1 MLNRYFLYSGGFH
14 ILIAAILMFA
24 VGPAFNKKPL
34 ATYTID
40 FLGQNF
46 QAPVSGG
53 ETPAP
58 PAAQPAPPAE
68 SPKETPPAPAVQTP
82 PAPNPKAYAAK
93 QEITKKPL
101 PVLPKKI
108 VLGTPSILNNDDK
121 KPAAQPAPATT
132 SAKDTGT
139 GGPEGIRTDFPNFP
153 YPWYITQVRNSLWEQ
168 WEKRKPRRVV
178 LNTLVSFAIKSDGSI
193 SGVKVSKSS
202 GSDGYDYAAKSS
214 VEGAAPF
221 PPLPKDF
228 GKPELTVTVEFR
240 DEGN

>member
-1 MLNRYFLYSGGFH
+1 
-14 ILIAAILMFA
+14 MFA

-46 QAPVSGG
+46 QAPVSGA

-58 PAAQPAPPAE
+58 PAAQAAQQPE
-68 SPKETPPAPAVQTP
+68 TPKETPSAPEVKTAPAV
-82 PAPNPKAYAAK
+82 NPKAYAAK

-108 VLGTPSILNNDDK
+108 VLGTPSILNTDDK
-121 KPAAQPAPATT
+121 KPAAQPAPA
-132 SAKDTGT
+132 AAGKDAGT
-139 GGPEGIRTDFPNFP
+139 GGPAGMKTDFPNFP

-178 LNTLVSFAIKSDGSI
+178 LNALVSFAIKTDGSI
-193 SGVKVSKSS
+193 KDVKVSKSS

-214 VEGAAPF
+214 VESAAPF

-228 GKPELTVTVEFR
+228 GKPELTVTVEFK